1 MGKFDNLENKFQDVT
16 NKASLKNNNKKENKN
31 ILIYNVPSEWSQILK
46 ENGMSFSGYAKMAI
60 LEKMKK
66 DGLI

>member
-1 MGKFDNLENKFQDVT
+1 MSRLNNLDDKLKVINSAPLKDNSKVT
-16 NKASLKNNNKKENKN
+16 KN
-31 ILIYNVPSEWSQILK
+31 IMVYNVPTEWINILK
-46 ENGMSFSGYAKMAI
+46 ENGASFSGYAKMAI